1 MSRES
6 VLLGVLTI
14 DPISTSDLYERVG
27 YGTLAEVGM
36 ISYHEFR
43 GELEKLEAAG
53 TVSSESGAERI
64 DDVESQ
70 IGIGGRGVTCSSS
83 A

>member
-14 DPISTSDLYERVG
+14 DPTSTSDLYERVG
-27 YGTLAEVGM
+27 YGTLAEAGM

-43 GELEKLEAAG
+43 GELEKLETAG
-53 TVSSESGAERI
+53 IVTSEAGADGSTLWSLTSESAGDE
-64 DDVESQ
+64 
-70 IGIGGRGVTCSSS
+70 
-83 A
+83 

>member
-14 DPISTSDLYERVG
+14 DPTSTSDLYERAG
-27 YGTLAEVGM
+27 YAALAEVGM

-43 GELEKLEAAG
+43 AELEKLQAAG
-53 TVSSESGAERI
+53 VVESDEGADGSTMWSLTSESAGE
-64 DDVESQ
+64 
-70 IGIGGRGVTCSSS
+70 
-83 A
+83 

>member
-14 DPISTSDLYERVG
+14 DPTSTSDLYERAG
-27 YGTLAEVGM
+27 YAALAEVGM

-43 GELEKLEAAG
+43 AELEKLQAAG
-53 TVSSESGAERI
+53 VVESDEGADGSTMWSLPSESAGE
-64 DDVESQ
+64 
-70 IGIGGRGVTCSSS
+70 
-83 A
+83 

>member
-14 DPISTSDLYERVG
+14 DPTSTSDLYERVG
-27 YGTLAEVGM
+27 YDTLADVGM

-53 TVSSESGAERI
+53 IVTSQAGDDGSTMWSLTSETAGEERL
-64 DDVESQ
+64 
-70 IGIGGRGVTCSSS
+70 
-83 A
+83 

>member
-6 VLLGVLTI
+6 VLMGVLTI
-14 DPISTSDLYERVG
+14 DPTSTSDLYERVG

-43 GELEKLEAAG
+43 AELEKLEAAG
-53 TVSSESGAERI
+53 TVTSEAGDDGSTMWSLTSESVAE
-64 DDVESQ
+64 E
-70 IGIGGRGVTCSSS
+70 
-83 A
+83 

>member
-14 DPISTSDLYERVG
+14 DPTSTSDLYERAG
-27 YGTLAEVGM
+27 YGALAETGM

-43 GELEKLEAAG
+43 GELEKLKAAG
-53 TVSSESGAERI
+53 VVDSSSGEDGSTLWSLTSESAGE
-64 DDVESQ
+64 E
-70 IGIGGRGVTCSSS
+70 
-83 A
+83 

>member
-6 VLLGVLTI
+6 VLTGVLTI
-14 DPISTSDLYERVG
+14 DPTSTSDLYERAG
-27 YGTLAEVGM
+27 YRALAEVGM

-43 GELEKLEAAG
+43 GELEKLQA
-53 TVSSESGAERI
+53 SGAVASETGA
-64 DDVESQ
+64 DGSTLWSLAPEPA
-70 IGIGGRGVTCSSS
+70 GG

>member
-6 VLLGVLTI
+6 VLMGVLTI
-14 DPISTSDLYERVG
+14 DPTSTSDLYESVG

-43 GELEKLEAAG
+43 GELQKLEAAG
-53 TVSSESGAERI
+53 IVASGEG
-64 DDVESQ
+64 DDGSTMWSL
-70 IGIGGRGVTCSSS
+70 ISGS
-83 A
+83 AGEE

>member
-14 DPISTSDLYERVG
+14 DPTSTSDLYERVG
-27 YGTLAEVGM
+27 YGALVEVGM

-43 GELEKLEAAG
+43 GELEKLEGGGIVASEAG
-53 TVSSESGAERI
+53 ADGSTMWSLTSESAGE
-64 DDVESQ
+64 E
-70 IGIGGRGVTCSSS
+70 
-83 A
+83 

>member
-14 DPISTSDLYERVG
+14 EPTSTSDLYERAG
-27 YGTLAEVGM
+27 YGRLAEVGM

-43 GELEKLEAAG
+43 GELAKLDTAGIVTSEAGADGSTLWSLTSGSAG
-53 TVSSESGAERI
+53 DE
-64 DDVESQ
+64 
-70 IGIGGRGVTCSSS
+70 
-83 A
+83 

>member
-6 VLLGVLTI
+6 VLMGVLTI
-14 DPISTSDLYERVG
+14 DPTSTSDLYESVG

-43 GELEKLEAAG
+43 AELEKMQAAG
-53 TVSSESGAERI
+53 IVESEEGTDGSTMWSLTSESAGE
-64 DDVESQ
+64 E
-70 IGIGGRGVTCSSS
+70 
-83 A
+83 